1 MTEPQDGHRVEAVDR
16 ALRLL
21 VMLAD
26 AGPAGATLAELAN
39 RTLEL
44 GENEPEVACIGTA
57 ILRAGTPVTAL
68 SITTLAARMT
78 NNASGTSPA

>member
-39 RTLEL
+39 RTQIKSPRRT
-44 GENEPEVACIGTA
+44 GPW
-57 ILRAGTPVTAL
+57 PL
-68 SITTLAARMT
+68 SAF
-78 NNASGTSPA
+78 